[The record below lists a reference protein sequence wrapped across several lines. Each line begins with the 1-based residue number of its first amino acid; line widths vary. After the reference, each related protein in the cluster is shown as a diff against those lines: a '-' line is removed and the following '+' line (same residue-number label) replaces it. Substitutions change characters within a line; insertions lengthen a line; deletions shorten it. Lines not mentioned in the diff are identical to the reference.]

1 MRNGIIGV
9 MSLVILLYFACLPV
23 TANESVA
30 VNGLAGLDN
39 LSGVNG
45 GIHTEPLVNT
55 PESQS
60 EIAPATAQELN
71 QTAPYQVTPNSSC
84 LSCKATI
91 QPEVPASLEN
101 TQGSVKGVQNTQ
113 NTMKGVMIV
122 TVQKGA
128 VTTKN
133 IGAVTPDSIDVLI
146 RKDVTAYPQKNPD
159 LSLHEFD
166 NLPTIELLNPNNTVI
181 YSTKFVYQEVMT
193 VPMQSPGQV
202 HDSVPSQIRVA
213 PFATLVLPYLPEG
226 QNIRII
232 DENGHVVNT
241 VPLENY
247 GIIDQDPVLPDIVSL
262 PSSPGTFN
270 LLILASGY
278 TPDDM
283 YKFTYRAG
291 QVQNIISAAQPFNA
305 KSQSLAVSFYPNTN
319 DVGCYTGCAG
329 IDRLLCCDD
338 TKVIS
343 AAVDSGTLFD
353 EIIVI
358 HNTATYAGSGSRDFG
373 TYKTN
378 SYSSFGTVYDGPY
391 SGIMAL
397 HEFGHSFGDLCDEYS
412 YGTEGYSYY
421 PCVNCRASCSDWSSF
436 SSICTLGCD
445 ARRDFFRPDN
455 SVMLDFRYTTYN
467 QASIKAEYSPD
478 GLEKRLNFFLTTA
491 NPVAANFIAFPTS
504 GNAPLAVQ
512 FTDTSIGSPTSWYWN
527 FGDGSY
533 DTSQNP
539 YYIYSG
545 AGSYSVELTA
555 SNSEGSDTLTRT
567 NYITVSSSEVA
578 PVADFVGTPTSGTAP
593 LIVTFTDTSTGSP
606 TSWYWN
612 FGDGSYDTSQNPY
625 YIYSGA
631 GSYSVELTA
640 TNSEGSD
647 TLTRTNYITVS
658 SSEVAPVADFVGT
671 PTSGTAPLIITFTDT
686 STGSPTSWNWSF
698 GDGNFSEVKDPV
710 YTYVS
715 AGSYTVSLLAT
726 NAVGSDTKTVANY
739 ITVNAPSGVY
749 TVGVFRNGSFYLKDA
764 TAFGYGLTGDTPIA
778 GDWMGT
784 GVDTVG
790 VFRNGSFYLKDGP
803 SFAYG
808 LIGDKPVAGNWTGD
822 RTTGVGV
829 FRDGLFFLRNSTGST
844 EWFAYG
850 QVGDSPIAG
859 DWNGDGTTKVGV
871 FRDGVFYLRANDGS
885 TYAQFGWGL
894 MGDSPVAGDWNG
906 DRKTEVGVFRDG
918 SFYLRAPDGSMYSA
932 FGYGLTG
939 DTPIAGKWI

>member
-593 LIVTFTDTSTGSP
+593 LI
-606 TSWYWN
+606 
-612 FGDGSYDTSQNPY
+612 
-625 YIYSGA
+625 
-631 GSYSVELTA
+631 
-640 TNSEGSD
+640 
-647 TLTRTNYITVS
+647 
-658 SSEVAPVADFVGT
+658 
-671 PTSGTAPLIITFTDT
+671 ITFTDT

>member
-1 MRNGIIGV
+1 MRNGIIVV
-9 MSLVILLYFACLPV
+9 MSLVILLYLACLPV
-23 TANESVA
+23 TANESVV

-39 LSGVNG
+39 LSGVTG
-45 GIHTEPLVNT
+45 GIHTELPVNR

-60 EIAPATAQELN
+60 EIAPAISQALN
-71 QTAPYQVTPNSSC
+71 QTAPFQVTPNFSC

-91 QPEVPASLEN
+91 QPEVPASAEN
-101 TQGSVKGVQNTQ
+101 TQEPIKGVQNTQ
-113 NTMKGVMIV
+113 NAMKGVMIV

-128 VTTKN
+128 VTAEN
-133 IGAVTPDSIDVLI
+133 SGAVTPDSIDVLI
-146 RKDVTAYPQKNPD
+146 RKDVTAYPQKN
-159 LSLHEFD
+159 LNFSLHEFD
-166 NLPTIELLNPNNTVI
+166 NLPTIEILNQNNTVI

-202 HDSVPSQIRVA
+202 HDSVPSQIRIA
-213 PFATLVLPYLPEG
+213 PSATLVLPYLAEG
-226 QNIRII
+226 QKIRLI

-241 VPLENY
+241 VPLKNY
-247 GIIDQDPVLPDIVSL
+247 GIIDQDPVLPDIVSV

-358 HNTATYAGSGSRDFG
+358 HNTATYAGSGSRDLG

-378 SYSSFGTVYDGPY
+378 SYSSFGTVYDGSY

-455 SVMLDFRYTTYN
+455 SVMLDLRYTTYN

-555 SNSEGSDTLTRT
+555 
-567 NYITVSSSEVA
+567 
-578 PVADFVGTPTSGTAP
+578 
-593 LIVTFTDTSTGSP
+593 
-606 TSWYWN
+606 
-612 FGDGSYDTSQNPY
+612 
-625 YIYSGA
+625 
-631 GSYSVELTA
+631 

-647 TLTRTNYITVS
+647 TLTRTNYITVT

-726 NAVGSDTKTVANY
+726 NAVGSDTKTVTNY
-739 ITVNAPSGVY
+739 ITVNAPLGVY
-749 TVGVFRNGSFYLKDA
+749 TVGVFRNGWFYLKDA

-803 SFAYG
+803 SFSYG
-808 LIGDKPVAGNWTGD
+808 LTGDKPVAGNWTGD
-822 RTTGVGV
+822 RATGVGV
-829 FRDGLFFLRNSTGST
+829 FRDGLFFLRNSTGVT

-850 QVGDSPIAG
+850 QAGDSPIAG
-859 DWNGDGTTKVGV
+859 DWNGDGTTEVGV

-894 MGDSPVAGDWNG
+894 RGDSPVAGDWNADG
-906 DRKTEVGVFRDG
+906 KTEVGVFRDG
-918 SFYLRAPDGSMYSA
+918 SFYIRAPDGSMYSA

-939 DTPIAGKWI
+939 DTPLAGKWT

>member
-1 MRNGIIGV
+1 
-9 MSLVILLYFACLPV
+9 
-23 TANESVA
+23 
-30 VNGLAGLDN
+30 
-39 LSGVNG
+39 
-45 GIHTEPLVNT
+45 
-55 PESQS
+55 
-60 EIAPATAQELN
+60 
-71 QTAPYQVTPNSSC
+71 
-84 LSCKATI
+84 
-91 QPEVPASLEN
+91 
-101 TQGSVKGVQNTQ
+101 
-113 NTMKGVMIV
+113 
-122 TVQKGA
+122 
-128 VTTKN
+128 
-133 IGAVTPDSIDVLI
+133 
-146 RKDVTAYPQKNPD
+146 
-159 LSLHEFD
+159 
-166 NLPTIELLNPNNTVI
+166 
-181 YSTKFVYQEVMT
+181 
-193 VPMQSPGQV
+193 
-202 HDSVPSQIRVA
+202 
-213 PFATLVLPYLPEG
+213 
-226 QNIRII
+226 
-232 DENGHVVNT
+232 VNT

-247 GIIDQDPVLPDIVSL
+247 GIIDQDPVLPDIVSV

-358 HNTATYAGSGSRDFG
+358 HNTATYAGSGSRDLG

-378 SYSSFGTVYDGPY
+378 SYSSFGTVYDGSY

-455 SVMLDFRYTTYN
+455 SVMLDLRYTTYN

-555 SNSEGSDTLTRT
+555 
-567 NYITVSSSEVA
+567 
-578 PVADFVGTPTSGTAP
+578 
-593 LIVTFTDTSTGSP
+593 
-606 TSWYWN
+606 
-612 FGDGSYDTSQNPY
+612 
-625 YIYSGA
+625 
-631 GSYSVELTA
+631 

-647 TLTRTNYITVS
+647 TLTRTNYITVT

-726 NAVGSDTKTVANY
+726 NAVGSDTKTVTNY
-739 ITVNAPSGVY
+739 ITVNAPLGVY
-749 TVGVFRNGSFYLKDA
+749 TVGVFRNGWFYLKDA

-803 SFAYG
+803 SFSYG
-808 LIGDKPVAGNWTGD
+808 LTGDKPVAGNWTGD
-822 RTTGVGV
+822 RATGVGV
-829 FRDGLFFLRNSTGST
+829 FRDGLFFLRNSTGVT

-850 QVGDSPIAG
+850 QAGDSPIAG
-859 DWNGDGTTKVGV
+859 DWNGDGTTEVGV

-894 MGDSPVAGDWNG
+894 RGDSPVAGDWNADG
-906 DRKTEVGVFRDG
+906 KTEVGVFRDG
-918 SFYLRAPDGSMYSA
+918 SFYIRAPDGSMYSA

-939 DTPIAGKWI
+939 DTPLAGKWT